1 MRVILD
7 GDIDEELKVYLLTQL
22 GITNVEFN
30 KKNYLITLDIEHNEK
45 TTPYI
50 IMQFIDLFLEN
61 KYSILGE
68 FDKGT
73 IGKFKTLKYIVEDMC
88 CEYCYRGFVMDL
100 FENKKVKSVR
110 SNYDYFNAYNIEF
123 IIEYDEKYSEEE
135 LIKYIKE
142 KL

>member
-7 GDIDEELKVYLLTQL
+7 SDVNEELKVYLLTQL

-61 KYSILGE
+61 KYSILYE

-73 IGKFKTLKYIVEDMC
+73 KGNFKTLKYIVEDMC

-110 SNYDYFNAYNIEF
+110 SNYDYDNAYNIEF
-123 IIEYDEKYSEEE
+123 IIEYDEKYSEDE

>member
-7 GDIDEELKVYLLTQL
+7 SDVNEELKVYLLTQL

-61 KYSILGE
+61 KYSILYE

-73 IGKFKTLKYIVEDMC
+73 VGNFKTLKYIVEDMC

-110 SNYDYFNAYNIEF
+110 SNYDYDNAYNIEF

>member
-45 TTPYI
+45 TNRYI

-73 IGKFKTLKYIVEDMC
+73 IGNFKTLKYL
-88 CEYCYRGFVMDL
+88 RF
-100 FENKKVKSVR
+100 
-110 SNYDYFNAYNIEF
+110 
-123 IIEYDEKYSEEE
+123 
-135 LIKYIKE
+135 
-142 KL
+142 